1 MSTVDNTP
9 RGALLNARQVGE
21 WVGLTPAALS
31 AMRFKGTGP
40 KYRKLGPKTVRYV
53 ESDVQA
59 WIDEAERT
67 PSAEIA

>member
-1 MSTVDNTP
+1 MPAVDNAS
-9 RGALLNARQVGE
+9 REALLNARQVGE

-53 ESDVQA
+53 ESDVQD
-59 WIDEAERT
+59 WIDAAEQT
-67 PSAEIA
+67 PAESA